1 MFNPA
6 EVMNSPAFKASLG
19 KAQELFGD
27 RQKLAGLVQDAN
39 AKLDKMAA
47 SSGPVGDAV
56 KAGRA
61 GVRMIRAYMDGR
73 YDKAPLKSLA
83 AIAGA
88 LLYFLR
94 GDDLID
100 DDTPFI
106 GYLDDAAVIALA
118 LKVVQGDLDAF
129 LAWEAQ
135 QEGSA
140 TGTVTQ

>member
-1 MFNPA
+1 MFNAA

-19 KAQELFGD
+19 KAQELIGD
-27 RQKLAGLVQDAN
+27 RQKLAGLVNEAN

-47 SSGPVGDAV
+47 SKGPIGDAV

-73 YDKAPLKSLA
+73 YEKAPLKSLA

-88 LLYFLR
+88 LLYFIR
-94 GDDLID
+94 NDDLID

-118 LKVVQGDLDAF
+118 LKVVQGDLDDF
-129 LAWEAQ
+129 LAWESQDAPAPA
-135 QEGSA
+135 GGA
-140 TGTVTQ
+140 